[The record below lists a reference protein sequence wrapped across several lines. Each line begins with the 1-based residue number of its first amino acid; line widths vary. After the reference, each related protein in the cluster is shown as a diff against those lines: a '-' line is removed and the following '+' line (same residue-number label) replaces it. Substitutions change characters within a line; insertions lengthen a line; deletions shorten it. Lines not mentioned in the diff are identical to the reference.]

1 MLIATILPTKYL
13 DLEDESRY
21 HLALA
26 HQIDKDLTYAYFF
39 LRQSK
44 RGAFVMMDNGAAE
57 YGVPMDID
65 MLISAAD
72 LIDCQE
78 MVLPD
83 FIHDYRATL
92 NKSWYAMQHIRKKNK
107 SIGLMGVPHGETVNE
122 WISCAKEMLEWDINT
137 IGISKFIV
145 PTPFQSRLE
154 AIMSVPGLIESNK
167 DIHLLGY
174 TNIIDILDIKK
185 ALLDRIRGIDSSI
198 PTLFAQIGKL
208 IDGGRP
214 DIKLDLDAVVDRGLL
229 ERNVSVW
236 KASCETSTW
245 S

>member
-1 MLIATILPTKYL
+1 
-13 DLEDESRY
+13 
-21 HLALA
+21 
-26 HQIDKDLTYAYFF
+26 
-39 LRQSK
+39 
-44 RGAFVMMDNGAAE
+44 
-57 YGVPMDID
+57 
-65 MLISAAD
+65 
-72 LIDCQE
+72 
-78 MVLPD
+78 
-83 FIHDYRATL
+83 
-92 NKSWYAMQHIRKKNK
+92 
-107 SIGLMGVPHGETVNE
+107 
-122 WISCAKEMLEWDINT
+122 
-137 IGISKFIV
+137 
-145 PTPFQSRLE
+145 
-154 AIMSVPGLIESNK
+154 MSVPGLIESNK